1 MTPKKI
7 LIMGLP
13 GAGKTTLAYALGTKM
28 DAVVYDG
35 YYVRK
40 LFQHVDF
47 SAAGRLRQAEIMR
60 DLCDSAMESGH
71 TAIAAFV
78 CPTHETRELF
88 WGDTPQ
94 EDRFMIFVDRV
105 VACEFQDTNAMFVAP
120 FLQDYTVHP
129 DETTEET
136 CGRIMSILAGP
147 MDWQK
152 PTAIFIGRYQPFH
165 DGHRKLIVTGIEKY
179 GQAFIGVRQMP
190 RGLDNPYHFDAV
202 ADMIDKAL
210 APSYAGKYAV
220 YPLPNVAAV
229 LYGRDV
235 GYKVEEVRLPP
246 NIEAISA
253 TKIRKGEQL

>member
-1 MTPKKI
+1 MNRKI

-13 GAGKTTLAYALGTKM
+13 GAGKTTLAYALAQKLN
-28 DAVVYDG
+28 AIVYDG
-35 YYVRK
+35 DRVRE
-40 LFQHVDF
+40 LTLNFNFDEE
-47 SAAGRLRQAEIMR
+47 SRLAQARIMGEM
-60 DLCDSAMESGH
+60 CDNAVAEGH
-71 TAIAAFV
+71 DAIGAFV
-78 CPTHETRELF
+78 CPTAETRALF
-88 WGDTPQ
+88 WGSTPL
-94 EDRFMIFVDRV
+94 EERFTIFVDRI
-105 VACEFQDTNAMFVAP
+105 VAGRFADTNKIFEPP
-120 FLQDYTVHP
+120 FLYDYRVEP

-152 PTAIFIGRYQPFH
+152 PTAVFIGRYQPFH
-165 DGHRKLIVTGIEKY
+165 NGHRELIEHGIRKY
-179 GQAFIGVRQMP
+179 GQAFIGVRTMP
-190 RGLDNPYHFDAV
+190 RGPDNPYHFDAV

-210 APSYAGKYAV
+210 AADHAGKYAV

-246 NIEAISA
+246 SVEAISA